1 MTPQAKLHLAGR
13 VISYGKAVAPDRFPT
28 PSEMTMA
35 AWADVIGGMSVPV
48 DVWPEAVRLWAGEST
63 SDRMAT
69 PADLRRAA
77 GVVLERWESDPAK
90 RPALRA
96 LREARREQRDRE
108 LAAGTFGEVRGYSAP
123 LAVER
128 RRADPSVV
136 EAARAAVGLPSRGN
150 G

>member
-1 MTPQAKLHLAGR
+1 MTPQENLRLAGR
-13 VISYGKAVAPDRFPT
+13 VISYGKAVAPDRFPA
-28 PSEMTMA
+28 PSEMTLA
-35 AWADVIGGMSVPV
+35 VWADVLGRMPVPV

-77 GVVLERWESDPAK
+77 RVVLERWESDPAK
-90 RPALRA
+90 RLQLRA
-96 LREARREQRDRE
+96 LREERREQRDRQ

-123 LAVER
+123 LALER
-128 RRADPSVV
+128 RRVDPSVV

-150 G
+150 E